1 MSATPRWIF
10 VLLAAAFAARLAFG
24 LAGELWGPDEL
35 QIFLIGLQYYT
46 TGQWPLYGPDVVYTQ
61 TQVPGGLQGLLIGG
75 PMHLVAIPEAAYVL
89 LNLLSFAALAL
100 LAWYIGKRLPSVPR
114 WFLWPWIFFSPWTL
128 DLSTHITN
136 PSYVL
141 FGAVLFFISACE
153 LVPALRIGALPA
165 GAEYFGLGFGVL
177 WVYQLHLSASLLG
190 PIAVLVVLLA
200 ARDDWRR
207 VARGVPFLV
216 AGAALAGATLLPT
229 LASAGVGG
237 VVGATRAN
245 MAFEPASLL
254 RLPDLAAKF
263 FSFGSFELPRF
274 VGASTDERLA
284 FLEHYWWAAP
294 FAAFAALCGIA
305 QTVVLVVGLIWPGN
319 DQRGWRAV
327 KSATIVLLVML
338 CLAFAFSIKEPASH
352 AFYVMLPVVEIY
364 AFYWWDRLLRNRR
377 IRALAVA
384 LLVAGA
390 VTHVALAIRNFR
402 ERSLYVNRPL
412 VMRAIDEKDY
422 RIVGER
428 RPDAWRRGE
437 TPK

>member
-1 MSATPRWIF
+1 MSATSRGF
-10 VLLAAAFAARLAFG
+10 LGLLAAAVAARLVFG

-35 QIFLIGLQYYT
+35 QIFLIGLQFYT

-75 PMHLVAIPEAAYVL
+75 PMYLWAAPEAAYVL
-89 LNLLSFAALAL
+89 LNLLSFAALTL

-141 FGAVLFFISACE
+141 FGAVLFFVSACE
-153 LVPALRIGALPA
+153 LTPALRIGAVPA
-165 GAEYFGLGFGVL
+165 ALAQFGLGFGWL

-190 PIAVLVVLLA
+190 PIALLVLALA
-200 ARDDWRR
+200 AREDWRR
-207 VARGVPFLV
+207 VARGLPWLV
-216 AGAALAGATLLPT
+216 VGATVAGATLLPT
-229 LASAGVGG
+229 LIADGLHG
-237 VVGATRAN
+237 VVATTQAN
-245 MAFEPASLL
+245 MAFTPASLM

-263 FSFGSFELPRF
+263 FSFGSFELARF
-274 VGASTDERLA
+274 VGPNSDERLA
-284 FLEHYWWAAP
+284 FLARYWWAAP
-294 FAAFAALCGIA
+294 FAAFAALCGVA
-305 QTVVLVVGLIWPGN
+305 QTAVLIAGLIWPGN
-319 DQRGWRAV
+319 DQHGWRAV
-327 KSATIVLLVML
+327 KLATLTSLALL
-338 CLAFAFSIKEPASH
+338 CTAFAFSIKEPASH
-352 AFYVMLPVVEIY
+352 VFYVMLPVVEIY
-364 AFYWWDRLLRNRR
+364 AFYWWDRLLRDRR

-390 VTHVALAIRNFR
+390 VTHVALGIRNFR
-402 ERSLYVNRPL
+402 ERSLYVNRTL
-412 VMRAIDEKDY
+412 VMRAIAEKDY
-422 RIVGER
+422 RLVGER